1 MTAAMPSGS
10 GLATL
15 GPEGSRD
22 HIAPPLTKS
31 PVSIPVGLRD
41 SSNGGALTKHS
52 CRRFFQM
59 PEI

>member
-22 HIAPPLTKS
+22 HVAPPPTKS
-31 PVSIPVGLRD
+31 PASIPVGLRD
-41 SSNGGALTKHS
+41 SSNGGALAKHS
-52 CRRFFQM
+52 CRRLFQM